1 MLTVKQIAARLADRR
16 VPLVAAATGLHHNT
30 IYAIRDGKVS
40 DPSHRVIK
48 ALSDY
53 LEENS

>member
-1 MLTVKQIAARLADRR
+1 MLTVEQIAARLADRR

-53 LEENS
+53 LEENT